1 VYHIRWTPSPVHQR
15 CKTQDLD
22 ENTTMASD
30 R

>member
-22 ENTTMASD
+22 ENTTMAPD